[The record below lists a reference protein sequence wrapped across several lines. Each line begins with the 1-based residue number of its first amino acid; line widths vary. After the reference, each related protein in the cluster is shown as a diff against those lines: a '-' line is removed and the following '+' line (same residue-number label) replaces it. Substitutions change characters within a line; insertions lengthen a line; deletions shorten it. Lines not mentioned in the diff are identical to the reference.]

1 MNFSVLI
8 RTRGRLLRH
17 YTGYNIFD
25 FSQVPYITLNV
36 VTYIPT
42 DLSYIINTFKCYI
55 ISSRVTVHII
65 VSPCRTTY
73 RQIPFDVHF
82 DEYPFT
88 GYRTFRMTIF
98 FFNIRLLDLHNN
110 FNYTKNTRLV
120 PDPSNIQFT
129 RINHPDHLL

>member
-1 MNFSVLI
+1 MILINDMNFSVLI

-98 FFNIRLLDLHNN
+98 FSIFVFSTCIIILI
-110 FNYTKNTRLV
+110 
-120 PDPSNIQFT
+120 IQKT
-129 RINHPDHLL
+129 LN